1 MSTQTVK
8 FQYVDGADLRQ
19 KKPSKATSGSSG
31 FDLRADLLRLSE
43 HSREL
48 RLKPQQSRLVPTGI
62 RIAMQQGLEGQIR
75 PRSGLAAKHNV
86 TVLNAPG
93 TIDSDF
99 RGELQVLLIN
109 LGQDD
114 FCIGHGDR
122 IAQLVF
128 ATLPSISLELS
139 QNLTQ
144 TERGEKGFGSTGLG

>member
-19 KKPSKATSGSSG
+19 EKPSKATSGSSG
-31 FDLRADLLRLSE
+31 FDLRADLLRLSAT
-43 HSREL
+43 SREL
-48 RLKPQQSRLVPTGI
+48 LLKPKESRLVPTGI

-93 TIDSDF
+93 TIDSDY
-99 RGELQVLLIN
+99 RGELQVLLVN
-109 LGQDD
+109 LGQDE
-114 FCIGHGDR
+114 FCIRHGDR

-128 ATLPSISLELS
+128 VTLPSISLELS
-139 QNLTQ
+139 QNLSQ

>member
-1 MSTQTVK
+1 MSTQAVK
-8 FQYVDGADLRQ
+8 FQYVDGADHRQ
-19 KKPSKATSGSSG
+19 EKPSKATSGSSG
-31 FDLRADLLRLSE
+31 FDLRADLLRLSGDSCE
-43 HSREL
+43 
-48 RLKPQQSRLVPTGI
+48 LKPQQSRLVPTGI

-109 LGQDD
+109 LGQDE

-128 ATLPSISLELS
+128 VTLPSISLELS

-144 TERGEKGFGSTGLG
+144 TARGEKGFGSTGLG